1 MQSSLSSLL
10 TVEHSHRTRI
20 PCTMAHSYVMQ
31 VVLSLLFLLDTAPVI
46 LSERILSL
54 GKDEVNT
61 PSITVCVNMS
71 LGFLHI

>member
-1 MQSSLSSLL
+1 MQSSLGSLL
-10 TVEHSHRTRI
+10 TVEHPHRTRI

-54 GKDEVNT
+54 GKDEVNA
-61 PSITVCVNMS
+61 PSIAICVNMS
-71 LGFLHI
+71 LGFLHV